1 MDGRNFATPRGWEDL
16 SNLIQVYEKLG
27 KTVDSQVVV
36 QYIQFPKIAKDF
48 ANYLEL
54 YYKYR
59 TDYQLEEI
67 LKGNLDESLLK
78 KVSHA
83 SFDERISVLGLL
95 ISRVNEALKGSVQTE
110 QYMEQLQEC
119 LQQYRELIHTIQ
131 KKTEG
136 QQLFS
141 TVVHKYNIDY
151 INKKKA
157 ELLGREMDKQYRRVL
172 EALDHFQQVLKLENI
187 CQKEAVFLRIKE
199 LFEQEIEFFEN
210 QQKEASELL
219 EHVFDFL
226 EGAFGN
232 SQEMVMFLTEL
243 NSNSYNVS
251 FLQEY
256 ECERYYYYNKELL
269 FDEKRKSLL
278 KRMS

>member
-1 MDGRNFATPRGWEDL
+1 
-16 SNLIQVYEKLG
+16 
-27 KTVDSQVVV
+27 
-36 QYIQFPKIAKDF
+36 
-48 ANYLEL
+48 
-54 YYKYR
+54 
-59 TDYQLEEI
+59 
-67 LKGNLDESLLK
+67 
-78 KVSHA
+78 
-83 SFDERISVLGLL
+83 
-95 ISRVNEALKGSVQTE
+95 
-110 QYMEQLQEC
+110 
-119 LQQYRELIHTIQ
+119 
-131 KKTEG
+131 
-136 QQLFS
+136 
-141 TVVHKYNIDY
+141 
-151 INKKKA
+151 
-157 ELLGREMDKQYRRVL
+157 MDKQYRRVL